1 MCDVH
6 RLTVFVSLLTKSIVI
21 IIIHIMRTTRLLRGV
36 KTPRT
41 TRIATNT
48 NDVLSESSSLPSSSS
63 STSSVV
69 ACFFSSLG
77 KGLPR
82 ETEFASN
89 RSQRQYLND
98 VEREALRERK
108 EWLERETREEE
119 RRAVAARDM
128 EKEMRMRDKQ
138 KEEKELSRMLTSL
151 VVGAVSATAYALHYG

>member
-1 MCDVH
+1 
-6 RLTVFVSLLTKSIVI
+6 
-21 IIIHIMRTTRLLRGV
+21 MRATTLLLRV

-41 TRIATNT
+41 TRNNT
-48 NDVLSESSSLPSSSS
+48 NNDALSESSLPSSSS
-63 STSSVV
+63 SSVV

-82 ETEFASN
+82 ETEFASI

-138 KEEKELSRMLTSL
+138 NEEKELSRMLTSL

>member
-41 TRIATNT
+41 TRNNTNT
-48 NDVLSESSSLPSSSS
+48 NDALSESSSLPSSS

>member
-21 IIIHIMRTTRLLRGV
+21 IIIHIMRT
-36 KTPRT
+36 
-41 TRIATNT
+41 
-48 NDVLSESSSLPSSSS
+48 
-63 STSSVV
+63 TSSVV

>member
-1 MCDVH
+1 
-6 RLTVFVSLLTKSIVI
+6 
-21 IIIHIMRTTRLLRGV
+21 MRRTTTRLLRVGV
-36 KTPRT
+36 KTPKT
-41 TRIATNT
+41 TRKN
-48 NDVLSESSSLPSSSS
+48 NDDALETTTAVSTSRSSP
-63 STSSVV
+63 SSVV
-69 ACFFSSLG
+69 ACAQTHITFSTLG
-77 KGLPR
+77 KRLPR
-82 ETEFASN
+82 DAEFASN

-138 KEEKELSRMLTSL
+138 NEEKELSRMLTSL